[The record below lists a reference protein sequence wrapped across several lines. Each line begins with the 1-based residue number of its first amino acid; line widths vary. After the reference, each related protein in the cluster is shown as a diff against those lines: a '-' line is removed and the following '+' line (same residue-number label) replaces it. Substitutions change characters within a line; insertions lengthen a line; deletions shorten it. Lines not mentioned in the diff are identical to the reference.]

1 MYLLGMKKPTRKEPQ
16 TKYVKT
22 SLRLPE
28 DLWREAHIRALDE
41 RTDMQVIV
49 ARALEAYLRKGGS
62 R

>member
-1 MYLLGMKKPTRKEPQ
+1 MKKPTRKEPES
-16 TKYVKT
+16 KYVKT

-49 ARALEAYLRKGGS
+49 ARALELYLRKGGS